1 MSQTP
6 PPTPSVRAAPVVG
19 SAVALLVVGFI
30 ALLAIVGTTFWLNQ
44 RSEASFERAIVARNV
59 GAAASELRHAI
70 QTAETSQRGYIVTG
84 NQIYLA
90 PFRTAKTLAG
100 QKLDQLE
107 KTLNGFPGAG
117 PPLERLKV
125 VTAQKLAEMDESV
138 TLKRDRRDDAAL
150 AVMRTNRGKA
160 LMDEAN
166 VFLTSFIRNADERL
180 TEELREQKRNAA
192 VLRIVSIIGGTLIVL
207 VVGIVFWTVL
217 GYARNLRRARDEVT
231 AMNSALEERVAE
243 RTDELRRARDR
254 AEVLLSEVNH
264 RVANSLSLVA
274 SMVNLQTRATN
285 NSVAKALLA
294 ETQARIEAVATLHKR
309 LYTSGDVREVAL
321 DEYLAGLLRNID
333 TYMRAEGHQAS
344 LRHELEPLSLSTD
357 KSINLG
363 VVATEW
369 VTNAFKYA
377 YPDTPG
383 EIRVKLREAAGGGI
397 ELLVEDDGVGREAS
411 SEPVGT
417 GLGTRI
423 VSAMAQSMGASVEYV
438 PRRPGTAAR
447 LVVVNA

>member
-1 MSQTP
+1 
-6 PPTPSVRAAPVVG
+6 
-19 SAVALLVVGFI
+19 LVVGFI

-44 RSEASFERAIVARNV
+44 RSQSSFERAIVARNI
-59 GAAASELRHAI
+59 GAAASGLRHAI

-90 PFRTAKTLAG
+90 PYRTAKTLAV
-100 QKLDQLE
+100 QKLDELD
-107 KTLNGFPGAG
+107 KTLNGLPGAG
-117 PPLERLKV
+117 PPLDRLKV
-125 VTAQKLAEMDESV
+125 VTAQKIAEMDESV
-138 TLKRDRRDDAAL
+138 TLKRDRLDNAAL
-150 AVMRTNRGKA
+150 AVLRTNRGKA

-166 VFLTSFIRNADERL
+166 VFLASFVRNADERL
-180 TEELREQKRNAA
+180 TEELREQKQNAA

-207 VVGIVFWTVL
+207 VVGIVFWTVI
-217 GYARNLRRARDEVT
+217 GYARNLRRARDEVA
-231 AMNSALEERVAE
+231 AMNSALEVRVAE

-274 SMVNLQTRATN
+274 SMVNLQTKATN
-285 NSVAKALLA
+285 NAVAKDLLA

-321 DEYLAGLLRNID
+321 DEYLSGLLKNIE
-333 TYMRAEGHQAS
+333 TYMRAEGHRAS

-377 YPDTPG
+377 YPGKPG
-383 EIRVKLREAAGGGI
+383 EIRIKLREAIGGGI
-397 ELLVEDDGVGREAS
+397 ELLVEDDGVGRDV
-411 SEPVGT
+411 SEKPVGT

-423 VSAMAQSMGASVEYV
+423 VHAMAHSMGAQVEYLA
-438 PRRPGTAAR
+438 RRPGTAAR
-447 LVVVNA
+447 LLVVNG